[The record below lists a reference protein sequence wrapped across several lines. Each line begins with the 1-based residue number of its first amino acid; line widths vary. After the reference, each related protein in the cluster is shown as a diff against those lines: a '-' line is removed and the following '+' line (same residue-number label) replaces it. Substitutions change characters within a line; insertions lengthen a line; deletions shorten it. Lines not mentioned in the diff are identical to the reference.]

1 MPMLLRA
8 VVFLAVMVTSL
19 ALLAAGPARA
29 QEAYPNKPVR
39 IIVPFA
45 PGGPADIIARIVAQ
59 KLTEEFGKQFYIENH
74 AGAGGNI
81 GAGVAAR
88 APADGYSLMLTSQV
102 IVINPHLYKSVPYDP
117 DKDFVPVTRIATS
130 PNVLVVHPSVPAK
143 TVQELVELI
152 KREPGKYSGYAQPGL
167 GTPSHLSGELFRLSL
182 KLDLPSI
189 PFGGGGPMIQSVVA
203 GHTPIAFSSMPPAA
217 AQIASGNLRALAVTS
232 VKRIGSLP
240 DVPTL
245 IEAGYPGQTGET
257 PTGFY
262 VQTGTPKEVVEII
275 RQKVLKIIAMPDVK
289 EKLAAVSFVPVG
301 DTPEEFAAYLKSE
314 SEKWGKVIRDGNIK
328 LQ

>member
-1 MPMLLRA
+1 MRKLMRA
-8 VVFLAVMVTSL
+8 MVFLAAAV
-19 ALLAAGPARA
+19 LLAGGAATA
-29 QEAYPNKPVR
+29 QDAYPNKPVR

-45 PGGPADIIARIVAQ
+45 PGGPADIIARLVAQ
-59 KLTEEFGKQFYIENH
+59 KLSEEFGKQFFIENH

-117 DKDFVPVTRIATS
+117 DKDFVAVTRIATS

-143 TVQELVELI
+143 TVKELVELI
-152 KREPGKYSGYAQPGL
+152 KKEPGKYSGYAQPGL
-167 GTPSHLSGELFRLSL
+167 GTSAHLSGELFRLSL

-217 AQIASGNLRALAVTS
+217 AQIQTGNLRALAVTGE
-232 VKRIGSLP
+232 KRIDSLP

-275 RQKVLKIIAMPDVK
+275 RQKVRRIIAMPDVK
-289 EKLAAVSFVPVG
+289 EKLAAVGFVPIG
-301 DTPEEFAAYLKSE
+301 DTPEEFAAFLKSE
-314 SEKWGKVIRDGNIK
+314 GEKWGKVIRDGNIK

>member
-1 MPMLLRA
+1 MLLRA
-8 VVFLAVMVTSL
+8 VVFLAAMVTSL
-19 ALLAAGPARA
+19 ALLAAGPAHP
-29 QEAYPNKPVR
+29 QDAYPNKPVR

-45 PGGPADIIARIVAQ
+45 PGGPADIIARLVAQ
-59 KLTEEFGKQFYIENH
+59 KLSEEFGKQFFIENH

-117 DKDFVPVTRIATS
+117 DKDFVAVTRIATS

-143 TVQELVELI
+143 TVKELVELI
-152 KREPGKYSGYAQPGL
+152 KKEPGKYSGYAQPGL
-167 GTPSHLSGELFRLSL
+167 GTPSHLSGEMFRLSL

-217 AQIASGNLRALAVTS
+217 AQIQAGNLRALAVTGE
-232 VKRIGSLP
+232 KRIASLP

-245 IEAGYPGQTGET
+245 IEAGYPGQIGET
-257 PTGFY
+257 PTGFF
-262 VQTGTPKEVVEII
+262 VQTGTPKEVIEII
-275 RQKVLKIIAMPDVK
+275 RQKVVKIIAMPDVK
-289 EKLAAVSFVPVG
+289 EKLAAVAFVPIG